1 MNEQMHTWKLT
12 PTNTPSAL
20 WHLSSVRTPI
30 RVRAAGPFEARE
42 LAARRFAQWST
53 RAPAQTAPAKNSSAS
68 PWFDPDLVHC
78 TEALDERL
86 AAIDEPCVLPD

>member
-1 MNEQMHTWKLT
+1 MNQMIHTWKLT

-20 WHLSSVRTPI
+20 WYLSSTRAPI
-30 RVRAAGPFEARE
+30 HVRAAGPFEARE
-42 LAARRFAQWST
+42 LAARRFAQWSA
-53 RAPAQTAPAKNSSAS
+53 RPSARDAAAKEPAAS

-86 AAIDEPCVLPD
+86 ASIDEPCVVPD

>member
-1 MNEQMHTWKLT
+1 MNEHMHTWKLT

-20 WHLSSVRTPI
+20 WYLSSLRAPI

-42 LAARRFAQWST
+42 LAAQRFAQWNVRT
-53 RAPAQTAPAKNSSAS
+53 PAKIGSAS

-86 AAIDEPCVLPD
+86 VSIDEPCVLPD

>member
-1 MNEQMHTWKLT
+1 MNEHMHTWKLT

-20 WHLSSVRTPI
+20 WHLSSSRAPI

-42 LAARRFAQWST
+42 LAARRFAQWNACT
-53 RAPAQTAPAKNSSAS
+53 PPKNGSAS

-86 AAIDEPCVLPD
+86 PSIDEPCVLPD